1 MDRKVYFPS
10 SQEKQSREERG
21 GGSSTVQSNRKPIR
35 SLSPLSSSPIP
46 NMPRKPCNSKM
57 RGFLARGL
65 GFYLVSDLDAFM
77 VF

>member
-46 NMPRKPCNSKM
+46 NMPRKPCK
-57 RGFLARGL
+57 
-65 GFYLVSDLDAFM
+65 
-77 VF
+77 

>member
-21 GGSSTVQSNRKPIR
+21 GGNSTVQSNRKPIR
-35 SLSPLSSSPIP
+35 SLSPLSSPIP
-46 NMPRKPCNSKM
+46 NIPRKPCNSKM